1 MTATV
6 GIGFVGAGW
15 MARSHAHALH
25 TIQHLPAPPVRT
37 RLAVLGGR
45 RRARTE
51 AMAQELAFER
61 AATDWREVIESDEVD
76 VVACLGP
83 PDVHA
88 EPAIAALEL
97 GKPVLCEKPLAT
109 TVADA
114 DRMWDAA
121 QASSVAHACGFNY
134 RFVPAVRLARQLIA
148 SGRLGRLR
156 HARIAYLQDWAASTD
171 VPHSWRFERR
181 RAGSGA
187 VGDYSHIIDLVRYLI
202 GEPETVQ
209 ATTARFVDRRPAPD
223 GSGQL
228 LPVEVEDAYWATAQI
243 GEVVASLE
251 ASRCATGW
259 KGRQLLEVYGEL
271 GAVWWDMEDLNRLHV
286 SLVEDDRE
294 ALGGFRDVLVTQ
306 PEHPFMELWWA
317 PGHVIG
323 WEHTFVHQ
331 WREFLATVAETEPA
345 SAHQASFEDGERAVV
360 IGEGI
365 LESAD
370 AGHTVEVRRTGA

>member
-1 MTATV
+1 MTAAV

-25 TIQHLPAPPVRT
+25 TIQHLPSPPART

-45 RRARTE
+45 HRGRTQ
-51 AMAQELAFER
+51 AMAGQLGFER
-61 AATDWREVIESDEVD
+61 AATDWREVVESDAVD

-97 GKPVLCEKPLAT
+97 GKPVLCEKPLAA
-109 TVADA
+109 TVAEGA
-114 DRMWDAA
+114 RMRDAA
-121 QASSVAHACGFNY
+121 RTAGVAQACGFNY
-134 RFVPAVRLARQLIA
+134 RFVPAVRLAHQLIT

-156 HARIAYLQDWAASTD
+156 HARAVYHQDWAASAD
-171 VPHSWRFERR
+171 VPCTWRFQRA

-187 VGDYSHIIDLVRYLI
+187 VGDYSHIIDLIRYVI
-202 GEPETVQ
+202 GEPEIVR
-209 ATTARFVDRRPAPD
+209 AAVARFVDRRPAPD
-223 GSGQL
+223 GSGEP
-228 LPVEVEDAYWATAQI
+228 LPVDVEDAYWAVAHI

-259 KGRQLLEVYGEL
+259 KGRQVLEVYGERGSL
-271 GAVWWDMEDLNRLHV
+271 WWDLEDLNRLHV
-286 SLVEDDRE
+286 ALVDDRGE
-294 ALGGFRDVLVTQ
+294 ELGGFRDVLVTE
-306 PEHPFMELWWA
+306 PNHPYMELWWA
-317 PGHVIG
+317 PGHIIG

-331 WREFLATVAETEPA
+331 WREFLGSVVGVQPA
-345 SAHQASFEDGERAVV
+345 SVHQATFEDGERAVV
-360 IGEGI
+360 IGEAI

-370 AGHTVEVRRTGA
+370 TGRAVEVPRA